1 MKGTDSSPVVSYS
14 LVNIKAWSRG
24 ARRVMGRV
32 SRSRHSRSVPRVRIS
47 YSNSSWFKWRRLG
60 TSEGQ
65 LQQLSWETFGDY
77 CSFGG
82 FQYFPR
88 EILSVEPIYFK
99 GASLYHYPIVRFT
112 ETCLT
117 FSSQVHLYPPWA
129 IHLTQ
134 TFWREFPKFYD
145 WNVSSDQSCFI
156 PLYRP
161 SQLHRSNR
169 SIHSCF
175 ASKIIGKF
183 GTANWNCQIERQTSE
198 KTGLT
203 DTFSVDPIDPLTIS
217 V

>member
-60 TSEGQ
+60 TSEGE

-117 FSSQVHLYPPWA
+117 FSSQVHFYPPLSDPFNPKVLKRISEILW
-129 IHLTQ
+129 LK
-134 TFWREFPKFYD
+134 REFRPVLFY
-145 WNVSSDQSCFI
+145 SSL
-156 PLYRP
+156 PP
-161 SQLHRSNR
+161 
-169 SIHSCF
+169 
-175 ASKIIGKF
+175 
-183 GTANWNCQIERQTSE
+183 
-198 KTGLT
+198 
-203 DTFSVDPIDPLTIS
+203 
-217 V
+217 